1 MRPKGWDSPVA
12 AEPIHLL
19 ATGGAGQVGME
30 LGALDWPDGVV
41 LHRPDRTELDL
52 ADPASIRR
60 VFETTPYAAVI
71 NAGAY
76 TAVDRAESDLVN
88 AFAVNAM
95 APAVLAELTARAGI
109 PLVQVS
115 TDYVFDGASQTPYVE
130 TDPVGPLGVYG
141 ASKLAGE
148 LAVRTGNPRSVILRT
163 AWVQSPHRSNFVKTM
178 LRLAGEQPRL
188 RVVADQFGCPTAAAD
203 IATAVRLIT
212 LRLMD
217 DRNAPTGVYH
227 FVNAGSTSWA
237 GLASMVMEQSR
248 MRGGPSVAVEP
259 IPTSDYPTPARRP
272 ANSRLSTDKIVRD
285 YGVVPRDWS
294 PAVAEVVEALV
305 GGRNA

>member
-1 MRPKGWDSPVA
+1 MA

-19 ATGGAGQVGME
+19 VTGGAGQVGLE

-41 LHRPDRTELDL
+41 VHRPDRTALDL
-52 ADPASIRR
+52 TDPASIRR
-60 VFETTPYAAVI
+60 AFGATPFAAVI

-88 AFAVNAM
+88 AFAANAM

-109 PLVQVS
+109 PLVQIS
-115 TDYVFDGASQTPYVE
+115 TDYVFDGAGEAPYVE

-141 ASKLAGE
+141 SSKLAGE

-188 RVVADQFGCPTAAAD
+188 RVVDDQVGCPTTAAD
-203 IATAVRLIT
+203 IAAAVRQIT
-212 LRLMD
+212 LRLLD
-217 DRNAPTGVYH
+217 DRDAPTGVYH

-248 MRGGPSVAVEP
+248 SRGGPSVAVEP
-259 IPTSDYPTPARRP
+259 IATSDYPTPARRP
-272 ANSRLSTDKIVRD
+272 TNSRLSTDKVIRD
-285 YGVVPRDWS
+285 YGVVPRDWP

-305 GGRNA
+305 GGRKA